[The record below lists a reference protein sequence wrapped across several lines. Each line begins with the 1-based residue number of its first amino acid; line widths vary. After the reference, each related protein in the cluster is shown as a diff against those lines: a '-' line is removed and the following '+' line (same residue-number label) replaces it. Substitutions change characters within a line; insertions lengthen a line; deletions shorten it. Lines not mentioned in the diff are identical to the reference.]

1 MSNKVFSYHRRQS
14 APAHI
19 GSVTIGGTHPIVVQS
34 MANVD
39 TNDIESSTD
48 QAISIASAG
57 AELVRFTTQ
66 GVREAKALGR
76 VRSNLNEKGYTFPL
90 VADVHFNARAA
101 YEAAKNV
108 EKVRINPGN
117 FYDPRHTFQ
126 HIDYTDEEYAK
137 EVRALQENF
146 EQFLDHCSI
155 HNTAIRIGVNH
166 GSLSDRIM
174 SRYGDTPAGM
184 VASCMEYLEV
194 CQRKSFT
201 NVVLSIKSSNA
212 VVMTETVRLLINEMD
227 KRGMKYPLHLGVT
240 EAGDGED
247 GRLKSA
253 VGIGALL
260 SEGIGDTIRVSLSE
274 PPEAEIP
281 VAKLL
286 VQLADDLSSLPE
298 VQLSGASFEPLRS
311 NAIPLV
317 LMDDDPSLTTLGNTE
332 RPDFVIKSEG
342 KSSGLPILD
351 EEKLFIIDD
360 VDALATT
367 KFPEDRYTAIR
378 LTHPAIPLMLR
389 ALDEYMTTPYLLQLT
404 CDSTTEEAPTRMGFS
419 LGSALLR
426 GQANGIWLRST
437 VLSPDYLARLSFGLL
452 QASRRRIS
460 KTEFISCPGCG
471 RTLFDL
477 QDTVT
482 KVKAATSHLKNLKI
496 GIMGCIVN
504 GPGEMADAD
513 YGYVGSAPGKIDL
526 YKSKKRVAKNIPQE
540 EAVTR
545 LIDLI
550 KENNDWIEPQQ
561 SND

>member
-66 GVREAKALGR
+66 GVREAKALGK

-146 EQFLDHCSI
+146 EQFLDHCST

-212 VVMTETVRLLINEMD
+212 VVMTETVRLLVGEMD

-286 VQLADDLSSLPE
+286 VQLADELSSLPE
-298 VQLSGASFEPLRS
+298 VQLSGASIEPLRS

-317 LMDDDPSLTTLGNTE
+317 LMDDDPSLVTLGDTE
-332 RPDFVIKSEG
+332 RPDFVIKSGG

-367 KFPEDRYTAIR
+367 KFPEDRHTIIR

-389 ALDEYMTTPYLLQLT
+389 ALDEHMTTPYLLQLT

-437 VLSPDYLARLSFGLL
+437 VLSPDYLTRLSFGLL

-477 QDTVT
+477 QDTVA

-526 YKSKKRVAKNIPQE
+526 YKSKERVAKNIPQE

>member
-1 MSNKVFSYHRRQS
+1 MSNKDFSYHRRQS

-19 GSVTIGGTHPIVVQS
+19 GSVTIGGSHPIVVQS

-57 AELVRFTTQ
+57 ADLVRFTTQ
-66 GVREAKALGR
+66 GVREAKALGK
-76 VRSNLNEKGYTFPL
+76 VRSNLSEKGYTFPL

-126 HIDYTDEEYAK
+126 HIDYTDEEYAQ
-137 EVRALQENF
+137 EVSALQENF
-146 EQFLDHCSI
+146 EQFLDHCSA
-155 HNTAIRIGVNH
+155 HKTAIRIGVNH

-212 VVMTETVRLLINEMD
+212 VVMTETVRLLVREMD

-286 VQLADDLSSLPE
+286 VQLADDLSSAPE
-298 VQLSGASFEPLRS
+298 VRLGGTAIEPLRS
-311 NAIPLV
+311 NETPLV
-317 LMDDDPSLTTLGNTE
+317 LADDDPSLATLGETG
-332 RPDFVIKSEG
+332 RPDFVINNG
-342 KSSGLPILD
+342 GVSSGLPVLD

-360 VDALATT
+360 VDALSTT
-367 KFPEDRYTAIR
+367 TFPDDKYIIIR

-389 ALDEYMTTPYLLQLT
+389 ALDEHMTTPYLLQLM
-404 CDSTTEEAPTRMGFS
+404 CDSTAEEAPTRVGFS

-477 QDTVT
+477 QNTVA
-482 KVKAATSHLKNLKI
+482 KVKAATGHLKNLKI

-526 YKSKKRVAKNIPQE
+526 YKSKERVAKNIPQE
-540 EAVTR
+540 EAVTH

-561 SND
+561 KND